1 VPRSFPRVLRLS
13 VALAATA
20 VALIALAPV
29 GSEAHATTTS
39 ESRNISLNLLA
50 PTVTPASTV
59 ALSELVQ
66 VLNDMAARSPV
77 TLTAAVETLVA
88 ASGASVGVTLI
99 ELGGSAPLVWS
110 FNGSGVF
117 TAASTY
123 KLVALMMEAQNIAAG
138 RTNANGLVCFE
149 DTDYEAGWYD
159 DYESGACF
167 TRNELARRAGL
178 LSDNTAGHMLV
189 RDVGGANAV
198 NAWAASLGAKKS
210 IFFTANT
217 TSSDDLAVM
226 WAAEAS
232 GSLGG
237 QAAQAW
243 LYPFLTSTKTESGIP
258 AGVGGQSAVV
268 HKTGTLDEVDN
279 DAALVVSGPNGPYT
293 LTVMTDGL
301 GGDSAWQLIASISQ
315 TVWSFEEARSK

>member
-1 VPRSFPRVLRLS
+1 MPRSFPRVVRLS

-20 VALIALAPV
+20 IALIALAPV

-39 ESRNISLNLLA
+39 ESRNISLSLLA

-77 TLTAAVETLVA
+77 TLTAAVEMLVA

-99 ELGGSAPLVWS
+99 ELGGPAPLVWS

-167 TRNELARRAGL
+167 TRNELARRAGREDDVAVGIAEPL
-178 LSDNTAGHMLV
+178 MGCLALRAGEHVLHERRPEV
-189 RDVGGANAV
+189 
-198 NAWAASLGAKKS
+198 AAGECRHV
-210 IFFTANT
+210 THP
-217 TSSDDLAVM
+217 
-226 WAAEAS
+226 EAS

-237 QAAQAW
+237 QAAQSW

-301 GGDSAWQLIASISQ
+301 GEDSAWQLIASISQ
-315 TVWSFEEARSK
+315 TVWSFEGARAK